1 MAYVNVIN
9 VEVIIYSQG
18 LTSFVTILPSV
29 LILFLTYAAT
39 TTFTV
44 QIPLF
49 IHQKERTIAVYFLT
63 DMARCFIYIYILYIY
78 MTDVI
83 FTNLSLS
90 KQGIMVEKHGMV
102 YSHCYIQWWHA
113 SQNYFIG
120 HKIEPS
126 NRWKSLVPIMCPRA
140 MIYDPNEDWGA
151 NGKSYSLSW
160 INVMTCSFIL
170 SYTCFLS
177 PTQKVKLMKHQ
188 FVRNGDIIV
197 NGKHAMCT
205 TRNFIPQLFIV
216 I

>member
-1 MAYVNVIN
+1 MACVNVIN

-29 LILFLTYAAT
+29 LIPFLTYAAT

-63 DMARCFIYIYILYIY
+63 DMARCFIYIYIYYIYIY

-102 YSHCYIQWWHA
+102 HSHCYIQ
-113 SQNYFIG
+113 
-120 HKIEPS
+120 
-126 NRWKSLVPIMCPRA
+126 
-140 MIYDPNEDWGA
+140 
-151 NGKSYSLSW
+151 
-160 INVMTCSFIL
+160 
-170 SYTCFLS
+170 
-177 PTQKVKLMKHQ
+177 
-188 FVRNGDIIV
+188 
-197 NGKHAMCT
+197 
-205 TRNFIPQLFIV
+205 
-216 I
+216 